1 MGTIAQ
7 DILRKAHGFE
17 QREQIKNEVDSAEK
31 KVKSSDSKGDVSKAA
46 DLDVVH
52 DKTDQTK
59 TWKDNKEA

>member
-7 DILRKAHGFE
+7 EILRKAHGFE
-17 QREQIKNEVDSAEK
+17 QRKQVKDEVDAAET
-31 KVKSSDSKGDVSKAA
+31 KVKSTDSKGDVGKAA
-46 DLDVVH
+46 DLKVVH